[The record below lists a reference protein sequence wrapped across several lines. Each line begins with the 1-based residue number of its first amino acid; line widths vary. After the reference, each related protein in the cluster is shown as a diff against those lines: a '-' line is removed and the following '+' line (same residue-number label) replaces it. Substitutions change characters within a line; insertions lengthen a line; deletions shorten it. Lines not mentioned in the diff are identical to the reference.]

1 MENKKIAKKNNI
13 MISSVV
19 SQTLDEKPT
28 FECDKLLE
36 RWKRFIYKKKDEDKY
51 VF

>member
-1 MENKKIAKKNNI
+1 MENKKIGKKDNI

-19 SQTLDEKPT
+19 SQILYEKPT
-28 FECDKLLE
+28 FECDKNLE
-36 RWKRFIYKKKDEDKY
+36 RWKRFLYKKKDQDIY